1 MKINIFFTLTVC
13 ILACSVPSFSQIP
26 TITKIELANTFP
38 KNKIIVTGS
47 GFSTNPTQLQVWFD
61 QVKGTILT
69 STDFSI
75 EVEVPAQ
82 ARLSNVTVT
91 NLLTRLSAQ
100 SKVKFMPVF
109 SGVGF
114 DATNLAAP
122 ISLPSVK
129 AVFDIA
135 SADIDGDGKP
145 DLIGT
150 QFENTAT
157 LLTLLMNQST
167 IGNIAFTA
175 SSIPAL
181 NINAP
186 TGHLAAGDL
195 NGDGKPEIVA
205 SRSGTTANSVFVLG
219 NTSIVGSPNFAS
231 PILLALEP
239 THFARQIAIQ
249 DLNGD
254 GKPEIVVANSAAND
268 LYIFKNESAGGTLAI
283 NPTPVRV
290 PVTGASETLAIE
302 IQDMDGDGKMDIIAM
317 QNQRQ
322 DIFILKNTSTLSSFI
337 FSGVTKIG
345 IAGQFNDLATA
356 DFDKDGKLDIVATS
370 VFSAQSIV
378 LLNRSSS
385 VFAFEAA
392 IAMVTDTQPFGIDV
406 SDLNGDSFPDYIVPC
421 RGTNKLNVFI
431 HNGNT
436 AAVGFTKVIV
446 NTAKANWFVK
456 AGDLDG
462 DAKPDIAFTSF
473 TNPSTFTVDILRNKN
488 CHKPQILNV
497 PPVTICPSQTI
508 RLKTIPIPGV
518 TFDWNNGVASIKNS
532 ADPFADITAA
542 ATYTVTAAGEGGI
555 CSVTSAPLVIA
566 SGAGA
571 LPADPTVTSNSPICA
586 GAALT
591 LSTPAVSSATY
602 KWTGPNNFASTAQN
616 ISIPSATN
624 IHAGVYSLTVKV
636 GDCSSNTVTK
646 TVDVVS
652 FGSFSVS
659 SNTATNAVCQG
670 QTVTLSVNSETGYT
684 FQWIKDNVNV
694 AGQTAATLNVTQEG
708 AYKVRVTNTTLGCSQ
723 ETAAL
728 AVTIFTPPT
737 ALFTAASNG
746 CVSNPITFTS
756 TSTFDSR
763 ATVVFAWAFGDTKTA
778 STANATNS
786 YTTAQTFN
794 PQLTVSY
801 SGVTGCTSTATK
813 SINIVS
819 GTIPTITTTL
829 TEICPDEKSTLTVAG
844 TFSSFLWN
852 TTATT
857 ASIDVT
863 TPGEY
868 SVNTKDATG
877 CGGTATVTVATKA
890 VCGPIIAIELK
901 VPLVFSPNGDGK
913 NDRWEILDIENY
925 GECTMNVFDG
935 RGRKIFEKTGYPQSP
950 DGWDGT
956 YEGKEVPPGTYY
968 FVLGCPTATPVTG
981 SVLVVR

>member
-1 MKINIFFTLTVC
+1 MKKLIF
-13 ILACSVPSFSQIP
+13 ILLAMVGLLQSHPSFSQIP

-47 GFSTNPTQLQVWFD
+47 GFGTNPAQLLVWFD
-61 QVKGTILT
+61 QVKGTIIS
-69 STDFSI
+69 STEFSI

-82 ARLSNVTVT
+82 ARLSNVTVI
-91 NLLTRLSAQ
+91 NLSTRLIAQ
-100 SKVKFMPVF
+100 SKVKFMPSF
-109 SGVGF
+109 SGEGF
-114 DATNLAAP
+114 EVANLAAP
-122 ISLPSVK
+122 LSITSAK
-129 AVFDIA
+129 AVFDIV

-167 IGNIAFTA
+167 VSNIAFAA
-175 SSIPAL
+175 SNIPAL

-186 TGHLAAGDL
+186 TGHIAAADL

-205 SRSGTTANSVFVLG
+205 SRSGATANSVFVLA
-219 NTSIVGSPNFAS
+219 NTSTVGSPNFAA

-239 THFARQIAIQ
+239 THFARQVAIH

-254 GKPEIVVANSAAND
+254 GKPEIVVANSATND

-283 NPTPVRV
+283 NATPIKV
-290 PVTGASETLAIE
+290 PVTGAAETLAIE
-302 IQDMDGDGKMDIIAM
+302 IQDMDGDGKMDIIAT
-317 QNQRQ
+317 QNQKQ

-337 FSGVTKIG
+337 FSAVTKIG

-370 VFSAQSIV
+370 VFSAQASV
-378 LLNRSSS
+378 LLNRSST
-385 VFAFEAA
+385 VFAFAAA

-406 SDLNGDSFPDYIVPC
+406 SDLNGDGFPDYIVPC

-446 NTAKANWFVK
+446 NSTKTNWFVK

-473 TNPSTFTVDILRNKN
+473 TSPSTFTVDILRNKN

-497 PPVTICPSQTI
+497 PPLTICPAQTI
-508 RLKTIPIPGV
+508 RLKSIPIPGV
-518 TFDWNNGVASIKNS
+518 TFDWNNGAGSIKNS
-532 ADPFADITAA
+532 ADPFADVTAA
-542 ATYTVTAAGEGGI
+542 ATYTVTAVGEGGT
-555 CSVTSAPLVIA
+555 CSVTSAPIVIT

-571 LPADPTVTSNSPICA
+571 LPADPIITSNSPICA
-586 GAALT
+586 GAVLT
-591 LSTPAVSSATY
+591 LSTPTVSGATY
-602 KWTGPNNFASTAQN
+602 KWTGPNNFTSTAQN
-616 ISIPSATN
+616 ITIPTATN
-624 IHAGVYSLTVKV
+624 LQAGIYSLTLKV

-646 TVDVVS
+646 TADIVS

-670 QTVTLSVNSETGYT
+670 QTVTLSVNQEPGYT

-694 AGQTAATLNVTQEG
+694 AGQTLATLTATQEG
-708 AYKVRVTNTTLGCSQ
+708 AYKVRVTNTALGCSQ

-728 AVTIFTPPT
+728 TVTIFTAPS
-737 ALFTAASNG
+737 ALFTAPASG
-746 CVSNPITFTS
+746 CKNNPITFTS

-763 ATVVFAWAFGDTKTA
+763 ATVVFAWAFGDAKTSA
-778 STANATNS
+778 LATAINS
-786 YTTAQTFN
+786 YTTAQVFN

-813 SINIVS
+813 AI
-819 GTIPTITTTL
+819 TISESTTPAITATL

-863 TPGEY
+863 APGEY

-877 CGGTATVTVATKA
+877 CGGTATITVATKA

-913 NDRWEILDIENY
+913 NDRWEILDVENY
-925 GECTMNVFDG
+925 AECTMNVFDG

-956 YEGKEVPPGTYY
+956 YEGKEVPQGTYY